1 MLAGRLFGPRR
12 LGGRQDAVTIVTF
25 ALIAPVLLF
34 LIFGAAEMG
43 RVLNCW
49 MIITNEAREA
59 ARYGAVHYDSAADPS
74 TQQTQ
79 IQSYLSQRLNAVLS
93 PSGLYRAPNIQFV
106 SPGGVN
112 GSPMVQVTIYYQVD
126 LVTPLISAFMPNP
139 FPIAARS
146 AMRGE

>member
-1 MLAGRLFGPRR
+1 MLARGWFRRRRLAGR
-12 LGGRQDAVTIVTF
+12 QDGVTIVTF

-43 RVLNCW
+43 RVRNCW

-59 ARYGAVHYDSAADPS
+59 ARYGAVRYDSTADPS
-74 TQQTQ
+74 TQQSQ
-79 IQSYLSQRLNAVLS
+79 IQTFLAQRLNAVLD
-93 PSGLYRAPNIQFV
+93 PSGLYRAPSVQFV

-112 GSPMVQVTIYYQVD
+112 GSPMVQVTVYYRVE
-126 LVTPLISAFMPNP
+126 LVTPLIASFMPNP